1 MKLKYLFSVVL
12 SSALLFAGCTQE
24 GPTGSYD
31 NISLSKTYVSIPEA
45 GGSTSVTLTATE
57 DWAFVITNADGEST
71 IPDWLTISPLVGG
84 EGETEIT
91 FTAETSAGG
100 RESDFS
106 IVAGNHTQKVIVR
119 QGSLEAVKATV
130 ADVIAGPESKSYMV
144 EGTVADI
151 YNTTYGNWYLVDDT
165 GRLTIYGTLDKDGK
179 TKNFESLGIEN
190 GDYVVVSGPKTT
202 YGTTVELVDVTVHK
216 IVKALVKVIS
226 EEPTLNKEGE
236 TFKVKVAHK
245 GKGCY
250 VDIPQG
256 LDWVAYKSA
265 EFTEGVPSKIN
276 PNPADTTVFTFEAL
290 ANNGGLR
297 EGLVTFKSGSSS
309 VDFKVSQEGSIVDA
323 TAEEINTA
331 PDGTA
336 LYRLTGYV
344 KSITNTTYGNL
355 YIEDATGSVLV
366 YGTLDKDGQT
376 KNFSSLGIA
385 EGDII
390 TVVGPKSSFNKTPQL
405 KDVSV
410 ESIKKVTV
418 ATIEKFLEASVASD
432 VYYRL
437 TGTATNV
444 RSGDVY
450 GNFDLVD
457 ATGSVYVYGLLSGWG
472 GPKQQFASLGIKEGD
487 TVTLVGVRAEYGG
500 KAQVGSAFHVS
511 HTSPAE

>member
-31 NISLSKTYVSIPEA
+31 NISLSQTYVSIPEA
-45 GGSTSVTLTATE
+45 GGSTSVTLKATE
-57 DWAFVITNADGEST
+57 EWAFVLTDEAGKSI
-71 IPDWLTISPLVGG
+71 IPDWLTISPLAGG
-84 EGETEIT
+84 DGETEIT
-91 FTAETSAGG
+91 FKADKSAGG

-106 IVAGNHTQKVIVR
+106 IVAGSHTQKLIVR
-119 QGSLEAVKATV
+119 QGSLDAVKATV
-130 ADVIAGPESKSYMV
+130 ADVIAGPDGKTYMV
-144 EGTVADI
+144 EGTVTDI

-165 GRLTIYGTLDKDGK
+165 GRLTIYGTKDAKGN
-179 TKNFESLGIEN
+179 TKNFESLGLEN

-202 YGTTVELVDVTVHK
+202 YGTTVELVDVTVLK
-216 IVKALVKVIS
+216 ITKALVKVLS
-226 EEPTLNKEGE
+226 EEPTLKKEGE

-250 VDIPQG
+250 VDIPEG

-265 EFTEGVPSKIN
+265 EFKEGVPSKIV

-297 EGLVTFKSGSSS
+297 EGSVTFKSGSSA
-309 VDFKVSQEGSIVDA
+309 VDFKITQDGSIIDA
-323 TAEEINTA
+323 TAAEINAA

-336 LYRLTGYV
+336 LYRITGYV
-344 KSITNTTYGNL
+344 KSIANTTYGNL
-355 YIEDATGSVLV
+355 YIEDATGSVYV
-366 YGTLDKDGQT
+366 YGTLDKDGKS
-376 KNFSSLGIA
+376 KNFASLGIK

-390 TVVGPKSSFNKTPQL
+390 TVVGPKTSYNGTAQL

-410 ESIKKVTV
+410 ESIKKVTDV
-418 ATIEKFLEASVASD
+418 TVEKFLAAPVASD

-437 TGTATNV
+437 TGTVSNIKNTT
-444 RSGDVY
+444 Y

-457 ATGSVYVYGLLSGWG
+457 ATGSAYVYGLLSGWG
-472 GPKQQFASLGIKEGD
+472 GPKGKFAELGIKAGD
-487 TVTLVGVRAEYGG
+487 TVTLVGVRTEYSGS
-500 KAQVGSAFHVS
+500 AQVGSAFHVS
-511 HTSPAE
+511 HTTPAK